1 MLLNKLEKY
10 LFSHQLM
17 VLLQQQHLVIL
28 WPSSY
33 MSTWNHGAMMMAG
46 FAAIAHDM
54 NSSWTTIPKLGADND
69 DDNEDDQLI
78 YNEFSSLWD

>member
-1 MLLNKLEKY
+1 MAE
-10 LFSHQLM
+10 QL
-17 VLLQQQHLVIL
+17 HE
-28 WPSSY
+28 Y
-33 MSTWNHGAMMMAG
+33 MESAGQVADHGAMMMAG